1 MITNIE
7 ESKMITL
14 QIKRSEDYRTSYLNG
29 KEEILSFKNPTELTN
44 YFMREFAAWKP
55 YNKLYWEIQ
64 SKEWFDRKI
73 NWCPNNDTNYKDKL
87 FYFGGEFTIKLL
99 PNKPKLPVDELEE
112 VQKEN
117 ELNYYGGRA

>member
-1 MITNIE
+1 
-7 ESKMITL
+7 MITL

-64 SKEWFDRKI
+64 SQEWFEKEIGFSDD
-73 NWCPNNDTNYKDKL
+73 NTLY
-87 FYFGGEFTIKLL
+87 YFGGEFTIKLL
-99 PNKPKLPVDELEE
+99 PNRPKLPVDELEE
-112 VQKEN
+112 CQKEN
-117 ELNYYGGRA
+117 ELNYYGKIANV